1 MAKEKLGII
10 RLTDDEKGA
19 IAAMVES
26 AGFKVWK
33 KKILTA
39 RELQISGSLINTGA
53 TVEDLWLHK
62 GMSYENANTTKL
74 LESIAK
80 NVEEK
85 EDEEQV

>member
-10 RLTDDEKGA
+10 RLTDGEKAA

-26 AGFKVWK
+26 PGFRIWK

-39 RELQISGSLINTGA
+39 RELQISGSLINTGS
-53 TVEDLWLHK
+53 TSEDLWLHK

-80 NVEEK
+80 DVEDK